1 LGLDEYT
8 NLIFIVVK
16 RLKKIINEKE
26 KFNNLQI
33 EEIDKLK
40 SERDKLSVEIS
51 TLKTTLEESE
61 VTWNKKH
68 QIMSVE
74 TDQVRQELHEE
85 NQMLKLSLAEKE
97 TELLQSQD
105 NLLGIRQCLAHLLI
119 NIRPS
124 TNDSEHSLLPKS
136 ELLKLQSI
144 VNTGLWTDKTDS
156 NDRDITGNDRDITD
170 NDVLDVTLTQSSV
183 TSWDGKTTTTEVD
196 FRRDLAALDE
206 DIARLQIQFDIGN
219 INND

>member
-156 NDRDITGNDRDITD
+156 NDRDITGK
-170 NDVLDVTLTQSSV
+170 DVLDVTLTQSSV